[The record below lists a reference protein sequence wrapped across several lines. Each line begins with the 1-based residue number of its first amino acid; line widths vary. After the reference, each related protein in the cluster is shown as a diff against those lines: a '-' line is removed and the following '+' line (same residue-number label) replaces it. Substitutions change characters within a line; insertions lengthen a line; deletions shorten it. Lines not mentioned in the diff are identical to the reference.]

1 LLCTHPSKQV
11 LVYAT
16 TYEPSQYGV
25 TASHIIPE
33 LMLHAA

>member
-16 TYEPSQYGV
+16 TYKPPQYGV
-25 TASHIIPE
+25 TTSQLVPE
-33 LMLHAA
+33 LMLHVA